1 MSANSSSNPVQQSLR
16 QMTQRYDDLGDQLS
30 DFNRRQADG
39 EHPDPSEF
47 VDLLKKQ
54 SVAHSALNAQ
64 FSLLQKPLKTVLN
77 ESK

>member
-1 MSANSSSNPVQQSLR
+1 MSANFNPVQQGVRHLS
-16 QMTQRYDDLGDQLS
+16 QRYDDLSDQMAK
-30 DFNRRQADG
+30 FNRRQADG

-54 SVAHSALNAQ
+54 SVVHSALNAQ

-77 ESK
+77 ETK